1 MSSSE
6 INEGD
11 VTIIKSQVT
20 TVSQTEVSGP
30 KSELKHELKDFSKNL
45 GTDFGKV
52 SQGALKSLGGFRTFI
67 LRGNVVDL
75 AIGIVIGAAFTSV
88 VTAVVGDIITPLI
101 PVPGGTLSSW
111 KVPVLYSQI
120 DSITKQH
127 AIVNFG
133 AFINAIISFLIVAAV
148 IYFFVVLPVNKLTK
162 LYHPKEAEAHAT
174 RNCLYCMQ
182 PVHLD
187 ATRCPFCTSHLTAE
201 EGKREAEE
209 PVLML
214 PETLEKLAEQL
225 AEKIAR
231 KTAQLEKV
239 GAVAKE

>member
-30 KSELKHELKDFSKNL
+30 KSELKHELKDFGKNL
-45 GTDFGKV
+45 GADFGKV
-52 SQGALKSLGGFRTFI
+52 SQGTLKSLGGFRTFI

-75 AIGIVIGAAFTSV
+75 AIGIVIGAAFTGL
-88 VTAVVGDIITPLI
+88 VTAVVSDVITPLI
-101 PVPGGTLSSW
+101 PVPGGSLSGLTFHPFYAGQDINH
-111 KVPVLYSQI
+111 KDVV
-120 DSITKQH
+120 
-127 AIVNFG
+127 VNFG
-133 AFINAIISFLIVAAV
+133 ALINAIISFLIVAAV
-148 IYFFVVLPVNKLTK
+148 LYFFVVLPVNKLTK
-162 LYHPKEAEAHAT
+162 RYHPKEAEAHAT

-201 EGKREAEE
+201 EGKHEVEV

-214 PETLEKLAEQL
+214 PETLEKLSEQL

-231 KTAQLEKV
+231 KTTQLEKV